1 MTESYCM
8 GPKKLIWQ
16 LYLSYLLIMGIPVLI
31 ITWYA
36 SRTFKEFYMART
48 TEDLKNKAI
57 LIGAQ
62 IEERFARSSLND
74 IDSLCKV
81 LAKKVTVRFTV
92 ISPSGK
98 VLGDSEKDPDS
109 MENHA
114 NRPEIIEALS
124 GKTGVSNRLSYT
136 LEEDM
141 VYVAVPLTC
150 AGKVC
155 GVIRTALPT
164 QSIKSALLNFY
175 LRILWAVFF
184 MALVA
189 ALLSFLVSRKVSLPI
204 GAMKRGAQRF
214 ASGDFSVKL
223 PLSGY
228 EETDQLAA
236 ALNEMA
242 RTLHDTITGIT
253 TQRNELD
260 AILSSMIEGVIA
272 VDAEERIM
280 TVNRAASMLFGMD
293 PQRAAGKLIGEVL
306 RNGEIQDFLVKTLSA
321 SGFIE
326 TETVLIEALPGKPTH
341 TERILQLHGS
351 ALHNSE
357 EKCIGALMVINDITQ
372 FKKLE
377 NMRKE
382 FVANVSH
389 ELRTPLTSIK
399 GFVETLLSG
408 AMKNGVDTHRFLG
421 IISGQVDRLTT
432 IVEDLL
438 ALSKIEQD
446 TEHNSLERA
455 ECRLAEVLNGAIET
469 CAAKASQKQISMEL
483 QCSADFIV
491 KIDRTL
497 FEQAIVNLI
506 DNAINYS
513 DTNKRISVNALQDP
527 ATGETTVSVRDEG
540 IGIAPEHLG
549 RLFERFYRVD
559 KSRSRKLG
567 GTGLGLSIVKHIAL
581 AHGGRVAV
589 DSMPGTGSTFYII
602 LPRSA

>member
-1 MTESYCM
+1 MW
-8 GPKKLIWQ
+8 PKKLIWQ

-48 TEDLKNKAI
+48 IDDLKNRAF
-57 LIGAQ
+57 LIGSQ
-62 IEERFARSSLND
+62 IEEHLNRSS
-74 IDSLCKV
+74 IVGVDSLCKE
-81 LAKKVTVRFTV
+81 LAKKVSTRFTV

-98 VLGDSEKDPDS
+98 VIGDSEKNPDS

-114 NRPEIIEALS
+114 NRTEVIAALS
-124 GKTGVSNRLSYT
+124 GKTGISNRYSYT
-136 LEEDM
+136 LQEDM
-141 VYVAVPLTC
+141 LYVAMPLMC
-150 AGKVC
+150 GGKIC
-155 GVIRTALPT
+155 SVIRTALPT
-164 QSIKSALLNFY
+164 QSIQSALFGLY
-175 LRILWAVFF
+175 IRILWAVLF
-184 MALVA
+184 MALAA
-189 ALLSFLVSRKVSLPI
+189 ALISFLVSRKISRPISL
-204 GAMKRGAQRF
+204 MKRGAQRF

-228 EETDQLAA
+228 EETDQLAT

-280 TVNRAASMLFGMD
+280 TMNRAASLLFGID
-293 PQRAAGKLIGEVL
+293 QQRAVGKMVSEVL
-306 RNGEIQDFLVKTLSA
+306 RNGEIQDFLSKTLSA

-326 TETVLIEALPGKPTH
+326 TETVLIEAMPGKPTH

-351 ALHNSE
+351 ALRNSQGNG
-357 EKCIGALMVINDITQ
+357 IGALMVVNDITQ
-372 FKKLE
+372 LKKLE
-377 NMRKE
+377 NMRRD

-399 GFVETLLSG
+399 GFVETLLAG
-408 AMKNGVDTHRFLG
+408 AMKNGVDTQRFLG

-446 TEHNSLERA
+446 TEHNALERN
-455 ECRLAEVLNGAIET
+455 ECKLAEVLKEAIET
-469 CAAKASQKQISMEL
+469 CTAKALQKQIRMEL
-483 QCSADFIV
+483 FCGTDFVV

-497 FEQAIVNLI
+497 FEQAIVNLL

-513 DTNKRISVNALQDP
+513 DPDKRIIVKAVP
-527 ATGETTVSVRDEG
+527 GTIRTEMVVSVHDEG

-589 DSMPGTGSTFYII
+589 ESMPGKGSTFYII
-602 LPRSA
+602 LPCMGK

>member
-1 MTESYCM
+1 MW
-8 GPKKLIWQ
+8 PKKLIWQ
-16 LYLSYLLIMGIPVLI
+16 LYLSYLLIMGIPVLV

-36 SRTFKEFYMART
+36 SRTFKEFYIVRT
-48 TEDLKNKAI
+48 TDDLKNKAI
-57 LIGAQ
+57 LIGSH
-62 IEERFARSSLND
+62 IEEHFARSSMND
-74 IDSLCKV
+74 VDSLCKV

-98 VLGDSEKDPDS
+98 VIGDSEKNPDS

-114 NRPEIIEALS
+114 NRTEIIAALS
-124 GKTGVSNRLSYT
+124 GKTGVSNRHSYT
-136 LEEDM
+136 LQENM
-141 VYVAVPLTC
+141 IYVAIPLMC
-150 AGKVC
+150 SGKVC

-164 QSIKSALLNFY
+164 QSIQSALFSLY
-175 LRILWAVFF
+175 IRILWAVLF
-184 MALVA
+184 MALLA
-189 ALLSFLVSRKVSLPI
+189 ALISFLVSRKVSLPI
-204 GAMKRGAQRF
+204 GHMKRGAQRF

-228 EETDQLAA
+228 EETDHLAA

-242 RTLHDTITGIT
+242 RTLHETITGIT

-280 TVNRAASMLFGMD
+280 IINRAAGMLFGID
-293 PQRAAGKLIGEVL
+293 QQRAVGKMVSEVI
-306 RNGEIQDFLVKTLSA
+306 RNGEIQDFFVKTLSA

-351 ALHNSE
+351 ALRNSE
-357 EKCIGALMVINDITQ
+357 EKGIGALLVLNDITQ
-372 FKKLE
+372 LKKLE
-377 NMRKE
+377 NMRKD

-399 GFVETLLSG
+399 GFVETLLAG
-408 AMKNGVDTHRFLG
+408 AMKNGVDTQRFLG

-446 TEHNSLERA
+446 TEHNTLERN
-455 ECRLAEVLNGAIET
+455 ECRLAEVLKEAIET
-469 CAAKASQKQISMEL
+469 CTANASRKQISMEL
-483 QCSADFIV
+483 FCSADSIV

-497 FEQAIVNLI
+497 FEQAIVNLL

-513 DTNKRISVNALQDP
+513 DPDKRIIVKAEPD
-527 ATGETTVSVRDEG
+527 TIRTEMVVSVHDEG

-581 AHGGRVAV
+581 AHGGRVTV
-589 DSMPGTGSTFYII
+589 ESLPGKGSTFYII
-602 LPRSA
+602 LPWVGK

>member
-1 MTESYCM
+1 MW
-8 GPKKLIWQ
+8 PKKLIWQ

-36 SRTFKEFYMART
+36 SRTFKEFYVART
-48 TEDLKNKAI
+48 VDDLKTRAF
-57 LIGAQ
+57 LLGSH
-62 IEERFARSSLND
+62 IEEHFARSS
-74 IDSLCKV
+74 ITGVDSLCKV
-81 LAKKVTVRFTV
+81 LAKKVSTRFTV

-98 VLGDSEKDPDS
+98 VIGDSEKDPDS

-114 NRPEIIEALS
+114 NRTEIIAALS
-124 GKTGVSNRLSYT
+124 GKTGISNRYSYT
-136 LEEDM
+136 LQEGM
-141 VYVAVPLTC
+141 IYVAMPLMYG
-150 AGKVC
+150 GKIC

-164 QSIKSALLNFY
+164 ETIQSALTGLY
-175 LRILWAVFF
+175 IKILWAVFF

-189 ALLSFLVSRKVSLPI
+189 ALISFLVSRKISLPI
-204 GAMKRGAQRF
+204 GLMKRGAQRF

-223 PLSGY
+223 SLSGY
-228 EETDQLAA
+228 EETDQLAM

-242 RTLHDTITGIT
+242 RTLHSTITGIT

-280 TVNRAASMLFGMD
+280 TMNRAASLLFGID
-293 PQRAAGKLIGEVL
+293 QKRAVGKMVSEVL
-306 RNGEIQDFLVKTLSA
+306 RNREIQDFLSKTLSA

-326 TETVLIEALPGKPTH
+326 TETVLIEAMPGKPTH

-351 ALHNSE
+351 ALRSSE
-357 EKCIGALMVINDITQ
+357 EKSIGALMVVNDITQ
-372 FKKLE
+372 LKKLE
-377 NMRKE
+377 NIRRD

-399 GFVETLLSG
+399 GFIETLLAG
-408 AMKNGVDTHRFLG
+408 AMKNGVDAQRFLG

-438 ALSKIEQD
+438 ALSKIEQG
-446 TEHNSLERA
+446 TEHNALERS
-455 ECRLAEVLNGAIET
+455 ECKLAEVLEEAIEACT
-469 CAAKASQKQISMEL
+469 GKASQKKIAIEL
-483 QCSADFIV
+483 LCSADFTV

-497 FEQAIVNLI
+497 FEQAIVNLL

-513 DTNKRISVNALQDP
+513 DPDKRITVKAEHDP
-527 ATGETTVSVRDEG
+527 ARGEMVVSVRDEG

-589 DSMPGTGSTFYII
+589 ESMPGKGSTFYIV
-602 LPRSA
+602 LPK

>member
-1 MTESYCM
+1 MW
-8 GPKKLIWQ
+8 PKKLIWQ
-16 LYLSYLLIMGIPVLI
+16 LYVSYLLIMGVPILI
-31 ITWYA
+31 ITLYV
-36 SRTFKEFYMART
+36 SQTFKTFYMERT
-48 TEDLKNKAI
+48 VDDLKTRAL
-57 LIGAQ
+57 LIGSQ
-62 IEERFARSSLND
+62 IEEHLARSSMND

-81 LAKKVTVRFTV
+81 LSKKVTTRFTV

-114 NRPEIIEALS
+114 NRTEVIAAIS
-124 GKTGVSNRLSYT
+124 GKTGLSNRFSYT
-136 LEEDM
+136 LQEDM
-141 VYVAVPLTC
+141 IYVAIPLKC

-164 QSIKSALLNFY
+164 RSIKSALLTLY
-175 LRILWAVFF
+175 IRILWAVFF
-184 MALVA
+184 MALFA
-189 ALLSFLVSRKVSLPI
+189 AIVSFLVSRKVSLPI
-204 GAMKRGAQRF
+204 GHMKRGAQRF

-228 EETDQLAA
+228 EETDQLAL

-242 RTLHDTITGIT
+242 RTLHETITGIT

-280 TVNRAASMLFGMD
+280 TINRAAGMLFGID
-293 PQRAAGKLIGEVL
+293 QQRAVGKMVSEVL
-306 RNGEIQDFLVKTLSA
+306 RNGEIQDFFIKTLSA

-326 TETVLIEALPGKPTH
+326 TETVLIEAVPGKPTH

-351 ALHNSE
+351 ALRNSE
-357 EKCIGALMVINDITQ
+357 EKGIGALMVVNDITQ
-372 FKKLE
+372 LKKLE
-377 NMRKE
+377 NMRKD

-399 GFVETLLSG
+399 GFVETLLAG
-408 AMKNGVDTHRFLG
+408 AMKNGVDTQRFLG

-446 TEHNSLERA
+446 TEHNALESI
-455 ECRLAEVLNGAIET
+455 ECRLSEVLSGAIET
-469 CAAKASQKQISMEL
+469 CRAKASQKQITIEL
-483 QCSADFIV
+483 QCSTKYIV

-506 DNAINYS
+506 DNAISYS
-513 DTNKRISVNALQDP
+513 EPDKRITVNAMQDP
-527 ATGETTVSVRDEG
+527 ASGEMTVSVSDEG

-589 DSMPGTGSTFYII
+589 ESIPGKGSTFYIV
-602 LPRSA
+602 LPWSK

>member
-1 MTESYCM
+1 M
-8 GPKKLIWQ
+8 
-16 LYLSYLLIMGIPVLI
+16 YLSYLLIMGIPVLI

-48 TEDLKNKAI
+48 IDDLKNRAF
-57 LIGAQ
+57 LIGSQ
-62 IEERFARSSLND
+62 IEEHLNRSS
-74 IDSLCKV
+74 IVGVDSLCKE
-81 LAKKVTVRFTV
+81 LAKKVSTRFTV

-98 VLGDSEKDPDS
+98 VIGDSEKNPDS

-114 NRPEIIEALS
+114 NRTEVIAALS
-124 GKTGVSNRLSYT
+124 GKTGISNRYSYT
-136 LEEDM
+136 LQEDM
-141 VYVAVPLTC
+141 LYVAMPLMC
-150 AGKVC
+150 GGKIC
-155 GVIRTALPT
+155 SVIRTALPT
-164 QSIKSALLNFY
+164 QSIQSALFGLY
-175 LRILWAVFF
+175 IRILWAVLF
-184 MALVA
+184 MALAA
-189 ALLSFLVSRKVSLPI
+189 ALISFLVSRKISRPISL
-204 GAMKRGAQRF
+204 MKRGAQRF

-228 EETDQLAA
+228 EETDQLAT

-280 TVNRAASMLFGMD
+280 TMNRAASLLFGID
-293 PQRAAGKLIGEVL
+293 QQRAVGKMVSEVL
-306 RNGEIQDFLVKTLSA
+306 RNGEIQDFLSKTLSA

-326 TETVLIEALPGKPTH
+326 TETVLIEAMPGKPTH

-351 ALHNSE
+351 ALRNSQGNG
-357 EKCIGALMVINDITQ
+357 IGALMVVNDITQ
-372 FKKLE
+372 LKKLE
-377 NMRKE
+377 NMRRD

-399 GFVETLLSG
+399 GFVETLLAG
-408 AMKNGVDTHRFLG
+408 AMKNGVDTQRFLG

-446 TEHNSLERA
+446 TEHNALERN
-455 ECRLAEVLNGAIET
+455 ECKLAEVLKEAIET
-469 CAAKASQKQISMEL
+469 CTAKALQKQIRMEL
-483 QCSADFIV
+483 FCGTDFVV

-497 FEQAIVNLI
+497 FEQAIVNLL

-513 DTNKRISVNALQDP
+513 DPDKRIIVKAVP
-527 ATGETTVSVRDEG
+527 GTIRTEMVVSVHDEG

-589 DSMPGTGSTFYII
+589 ESMPGKGSTFYII
-602 LPRSA
+602 LPCMGK

>member
-1 MTESYCM
+1 MW
-8 GPKKLIWQ
+8 PKKLIWQ

-48 TEDLKNKAI
+48 IDDLKNRAF
-57 LIGAQ
+57 LIGSQ
-62 IEERFARSSLND
+62 IEEHFSRSS
-74 IDSLCKV
+74 IVGVDSLCKE
-81 LAKKVTVRFTV
+81 LAKKVSTRFTV

-98 VLGDSEKDPDS
+98 VIGDSEKNPDS

-114 NRPEIIEALS
+114 NRTEIIAALS
-124 GKTGVSNRLSYT
+124 GKTGISNRHSYT
-136 LEEDM
+136 LQENM
-141 VYVAVPLTC
+141 IYVAIPLRC
-150 AGKVC
+150 SGKVC

-164 QSIKSALLNFY
+164 RSIKSALFTLY
-175 LRILWAVFF
+175 IKVLWAVFF
-184 MALVA
+184 MALFA
-189 ALLSFLVSRKVSLPI
+189 AIVSFLVSRKVSLPI
-204 GAMKRGAQRF
+204 GHMKRGAQRF

-228 EETDQLAA
+228 EETDHLAA

-242 RTLHDTITGIT
+242 RTLHETITGIT

-280 TVNRAASMLFGMD
+280 IINRAAGMLFGID
-293 PQRAAGKLIGEVL
+293 QRRAVGKMVSEVL
-306 RNGEIQDFLVKTLSA
+306 RNGEIQDFFVKTLSA

-326 TETVLIEALPGKPTH
+326 TETVLIEALPGKSTH

-351 ALHNSE
+351 ALRNSE
-357 EKCIGALMVINDITQ
+357 EKGIGALLVLNDITQ
-372 FKKLE
+372 LKKLE
-377 NMRKE
+377 NMRKD

-399 GFVETLLSG
+399 GFVETLLAG
-408 AMKNGVDTHRFLG
+408 AMKNGVDTQRFLG

-446 TEHNSLERA
+446 TEHNALERSD
-455 ECRLAEVLNGAIET
+455 CRLADVLSGAIET
-469 CAAKASQKQISMEL
+469 CTAKASQKQISMEL
-483 QCSADFIV
+483 LCSADFIV

-497 FEQAIVNLI
+497 FEQAIVNLL

-513 DTNKRISVNALQDP
+513 DPDKRIIVKAEP
-527 ATGETTVSVRDEG
+527 GTIRTEMVVSVHDEG

-589 DSMPGTGSTFYII
+589 ESMPGNGSTFYIV
-602 LPRSA
+602 LPRVEK